1 MHASRV
7 QKQQNKMNDNQNNQ
21 VVNALVAVIADA
33 VWARLQDKLT
43 TFQTTLLQHVE
54 TLNPGYDDNKLN
66 EKIESIVKKTLSPQD
81 SDREFYDRV
90 MSVIDD
96 VDFDDRIDTH
106 SIVQDVLSE
115 IDVEGTVREEIN
127 NTTFTVTVS

>member
-1 MHASRV
+1 
-7 QKQQNKMNDNQNNQ
+7 MNDNQNNQ